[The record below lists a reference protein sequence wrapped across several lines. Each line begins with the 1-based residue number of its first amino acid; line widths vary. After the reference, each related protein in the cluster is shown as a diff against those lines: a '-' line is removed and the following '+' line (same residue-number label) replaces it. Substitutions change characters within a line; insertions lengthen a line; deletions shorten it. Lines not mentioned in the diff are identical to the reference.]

1 MSEKKSIFKK
11 LKGVKNI
18 EIVIAL
24 ILAAIVLLVF
34 FGSFGQTSAKDN
46 HSEYSFSEYVNTLQ
60 NKLETTIAN
69 IDGVGKANIVI
80 SFAGGI
86 EQEYAYTTEK
96 VTQGNTVTEKN
107 TLTLVSG
114 KPVLL
119 KEKMPEIQGIVIV
132 ADGAGDTSVRL
143 EIIRAV
149 QALLKVPNGKIEV
162 FKRS

>member
-1 MSEKKSIFKK
+1 MSEKKSIFKR
-11 LKGVKNI
+11 LKGIKNI

-34 FGSFGQTSAKDN
+34 FGSFGQSSAKDN
-46 HSEYSFSEYVNTLQ
+46 QSEYSFSEYVNTLQ
-60 NKLETTIAN
+60 NKIETTISN
-69 IDGVGKANIVI
+69 IDGVGKVSIVI

-86 EQEYAYTTEK
+86 EQEYAYTTET
-96 VTQGNTVTEKN
+96 VTQGSTVTGKN

-119 KEKMPEIQGIVIV
+119 KEKMPEIQGIIIV

>member
-1 MSEKKSIFKK
+1 MSEKKSIFKR
-11 LKGVKNI
+11 LKGIKNI

-34 FGSFGQTSAKDN
+34 FGSFGQSSAKDN
-46 HSEYSFSEYVNTLQ
+46 QSEYSFSEYVNTLQ
-60 NKLETTIAN
+60 NKIETTISN
-69 IDGVGKANIVI
+69 IDGVGKVSIVI
-80 SFAGGI
+80 SFAGSI
-86 EQEYAYTTEK
+86 EQEYAYTTET
-96 VTQGNTVTEKN
+96 VTQGSTVTEKN

-119 KEKMPEIQGIVIV
+119 KEKMPEIQGIIIV